1 MDEDFDGNVVV
12 QPTTSSDVETRLAA
26 LDKQVEMLS
35 KQQSTASEKPDGPGE
50 IRTPDLCRV
59 KPLDVENATNS
70 FFNSPSKTLGIST
83 DVVQDICLN
92 DFWETSKD
100 AFYEWLNFK
109 DISKKTKQGY
119 RSALRNFFENNVVHK
134 PKDFRKLQL
143 KDKESR
149 GLRNLLNFCEDEEI
163 EVVVGYSIDKW
174 RRFIKIRK
182 SGVVEVYVTDEEIK
196 EAYTACPEVLKP
208 VFSLLVYSGSRAT
221 HIHKMLDN
229 FDERNII
236 VDGDVAYY
244 PTASFSEG
252 TKKTFQVFFPTSFI
266 PELKSIGKPRCYYNI
281 TEKIRHGRVSAKTIR
296 KWHLN
301 MMIKAKVTESIADF
315 IQGRA
320 AMTVGSAHYLNKVQ
334 QAKNEY
340 QGVIEKFAL

>member
-1 MDEDFDGNVVV
+1 VK
-12 QPTTSSDVETRLAA
+12 L
-26 LDKQVEMLS
+26 LD
-35 KQQSTASEKPDGPGE
+35 
-50 IRTPDLCRV
+50 I
-59 KPLDVENATNS
+59 ENATIS
-70 FFNSPSKTLGIST
+70 SLEIPSQTVGINAE
-83 DVVQDICLN
+83 VVQDICLN
-92 DFWETSKD
+92 DFWKTSKD
-100 AFYEWLNFK
+100 AFDEWLNFK

-119 RSALRNFFENNVVHK
+119 RSALRNFFENNVVHR
-134 PKDFRKLQL
+134 PKDIRKLKL

-149 GLRNLLNFCEDEEI
+149 GLRNLFNFCEDEEI
-163 EVVVGYSIDKW
+163 EDVVGYNIDRW

-196 EAYTACPEVLKP
+196 EAYNACPEVLKP

-252 TKKTFQVFFPTSFI
+252 TKKTFQVYFPTSCI

-281 TEKIRHGRVSAKTIR
+281 TEKIRHDRVSAKTIR

-301 MMIKAKVTESIADF
+301 MLVQAGVGEGVADF
-315 IQGRA
+315 IQGRSPT
-320 AMTVGSAHYLNKVQ
+320 TVGSAHYLNKVH
-334 QAKNEY
+334 QATLQY
-340 QGVIEKFAL
+340 DRVLDKFPI